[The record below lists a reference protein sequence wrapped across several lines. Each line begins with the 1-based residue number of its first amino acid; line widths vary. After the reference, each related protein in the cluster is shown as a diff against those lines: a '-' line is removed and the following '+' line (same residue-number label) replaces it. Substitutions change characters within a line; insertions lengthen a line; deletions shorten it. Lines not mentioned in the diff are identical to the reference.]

1 MHRYPILH
9 YPDIY
14 ILEGGYSSFF
24 NQHRMRCEPQH
35 YVEMIDE
42 KHKRTCERE
51 MSKFRRN
58 TKFSRTQS
66 FTYGAQPEG
75 HDSSPSA
82 GIASRRPTCGEQGG
96 LNTISSRQRRM
107 ASY

>member
-1 MHRYPILH
+1 
-9 YPDIY
+9 
-14 ILEGGYSSFF
+14 
-24 NQHRMRCEPQH
+24 
-35 YVEMIDE
+35 MIDE

>member
-1 MHRYPILH
+1 MHRYPALN

-24 NQHRMRCEPQH
+24 NQHKMRCEPQH
-35 YVEMIDE
+35 YVEMGDE

-51 MSKFRRN
+51 MSKFRRH

-66 FTYGAQPEG
+66 YTYGAAPDNND
-75 HDSSPSA
+75 HSPSA
-82 GIASRRPTCGEQGG
+82 GIASRRPGCGDG
-96 LNTISSRQRRM
+96 LNVGPGRNRRM